1 MWKLHLIEDMERKV
15 SVAEN
20 GTYYELII
28 ATLEK
33 FHKLM
38 CLKSSEYPYV
48 DLHRKLS
55 VIEK

>member
-38 CLKSSEYPYV
+38 CLNHPNTIMWISIENC
-48 DLHRKLS
+48 LS
-55 VIEK
+55 